1 MVKRKSGNISTLGNA
16 IGTSGEAIG
25 TQEPINTWD
34 TIEER
39 AKQELAY
46 YENIERVAVSQVV
59 KELNAMLAIARVK
72 PNQFCQLDRQAL
84 KAKAHLILSK
94 IEASALA
101 ENQIRIINDGLKR
114 SKNIL
119 T

>member
-1 MVKRKSGNISTLGNA
+1 
-16 IGTSGEAIG
+16 
-25 TQEPINTWD
+25 
-34 TIEER
+34 
-39 AKQELAY
+39 
-46 YENIERVAVSQVV
+46 
-59 KELNAMLAIARVK
+59 MLAIARVK

-101 ENQIRIINDGLKR
+101 ENQIRIINDRLKR